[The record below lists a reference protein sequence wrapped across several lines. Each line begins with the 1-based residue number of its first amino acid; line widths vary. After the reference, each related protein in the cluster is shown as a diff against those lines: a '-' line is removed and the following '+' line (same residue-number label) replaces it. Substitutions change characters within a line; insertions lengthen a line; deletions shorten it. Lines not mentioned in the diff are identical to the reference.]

1 MDEMA
6 LQSKKMDDIS
16 AKKGPK
22 SLGQGEL
29 AAAIASG
36 ESDSCG
42 GYDAFNITTSSKV
55 THSSREGDKIE
66 GKKLSEYSL
75 GEMLKLSKQSTTN
88 VTDKNGKTT
97 KYSGKLWAAGRYQVT
112 AATLHG
118 KMYSSGN
125 GIRQGTK
132 EFGPNTLFDQVAQDI
147 CYEYI
152 INKSRLPVHNYLYGN
167 GSIDAA
173 AKSLAQCW
181 ASIGVKGTNKSYYA
195 GDGMN
200 GTMAHTKYETIIKAL
215 KADKAAIERGDLA
228 SATMQPNVKGDDT
241 PVVKD
246 NPVVVS
252 DEGEKKAAE
261 PVIGKGNIKLKTDP
275 NLRIRDKAS
284 RDGSNVIGRIANGAE
299 FEYTKEENG
308 WLRIRSGAGYGWIC
322 KQYTSLYV
330 APATSKPSSSGSANA
345 GTKKTVVDNASGK
358 KVTVESGR
366 YITSNGVVIRSA
378 AKDSAKAIALQYRSN
393 GKLVPRTELK
403 KGMSVTVEDGVET
416 DSAGNVWTKV
426 SHYNRNKKYNG
437 WIKNLESVSDTNA
450 IIGDPEEKAKGKT
463 VGNKKGVG
471 LAKTVVEDLDKSSAG
486 LYACQA
492 YVADVTKRA
501 IGQRVSAA
509 TAQDAW
515 KNWAISAD
523 YSNMPIGAAVYF
535 TSVCSSDCGHVGVH
549 IGNGVVAHQVKNR
562 VRQPL
567 SEMTKENGFRFRGW
581 GWNGGVKLKQP
592 DEE

>member
-1 MDEMA
+1 MADDSQPQRGKVMDEMA

-275 NLRIRDKAS
+275 DLRIRDKAS

-322 KQYTSLYV
+322 KQYTSLYLQPE
-330 APATSKPSSSGSANA
+330 AAGSSSKAADTSAKD
-345 GTKKTVVDNASGK
+345 GEVVDGLKVHQLSSGTWAWCNNSGYVNGQSLDQLEGDFKDKAKNIIGALRAAGVGVSVASTLRHPVRAAIMRYTFRYSREGVK
-358 KVTVESGR
+358 DQKSLDLMAKHGVTV
-366 YITSNGVVIRSA
+366 T
-378 AKDSAKAIALQYRSN
+378 
-393 GKLVPRTELK
+393 
-403 KGMSVTVEDGVET
+403 
-416 DSAGNVWTKV
+416 
-426 SHYNRNKKYNG
+426 
-437 WIKNLESVSDTNA
+437 
-450 IIGDPEEKAKGKT
+450 GDRK
-463 VGNKKGVG
+463 
-471 LAKTVVEDLDKSSAG
+471 
-486 LYACQA
+486 
-492 YVADVTKRA
+492 
-501 IGQRVSAA
+501 AA
-509 TAQDAW
+509 TAAVAKFGIAYTPSVTSNHIYGHAVDMSLSNLPAGKQIQLYG
-515 KNWAISAD
+515 KTMTIQKGSA
-523 YSNMPIGAAVYF
+523 SSKSTAE
-535 TSVCSSDCGHVGVH
+535 SVRLNNTLNYYGIAGFKKMLSDKPHWSH
-549 IGNGVVAHQVKNR
+549 NGR
-562 VRQPL
+562 
-567 SEMTKENGFRFRGW
+567 
-581 GWNGGVKLKQP
+581 
-592 DEE
+592 